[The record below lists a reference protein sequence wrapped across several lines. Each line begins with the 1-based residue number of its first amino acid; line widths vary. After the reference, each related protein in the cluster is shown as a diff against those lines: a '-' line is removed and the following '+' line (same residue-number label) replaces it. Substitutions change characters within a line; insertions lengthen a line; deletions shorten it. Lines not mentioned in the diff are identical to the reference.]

1 MQKHWSSLDASKL
14 EFEFGG
20 HGLTCPNLHHTDE
33 LQGEQGP
40 PVQRAELVPHTE
52 SEQIGTRSL
61 HTHILASFPQE
72 NKGRLPASG
81 RSLPL
86 GPEYPSEQTQLIR
99 EFEA

>member
-40 PVQRAELVPHTE
+40 PVQSAELVPHTE
-52 SEQIGTRSL
+52 SEQIGT
-61 HTHILASFPQE
+61 
-72 NKGRLPASG
+72 